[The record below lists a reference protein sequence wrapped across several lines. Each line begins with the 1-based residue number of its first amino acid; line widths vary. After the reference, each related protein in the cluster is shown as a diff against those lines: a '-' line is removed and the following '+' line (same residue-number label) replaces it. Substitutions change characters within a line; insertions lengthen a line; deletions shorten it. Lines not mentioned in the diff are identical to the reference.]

1 MDPDSTVCI
10 IVIVL
15 LSVLSAVFRALKNGF
30 LSLRDWKVEEFESE
44 RERNLLLP
52 ICEKSDVYSVHSGMI
67 ATVFETV
74 TVILG
79 TAFFFPVLSLSVGK
93 IWAGIILAVSWLFL
107 HLGVMRGVS
116 MAMSLKN
123 TEKFIL
129 KSLWVYRIFDVLF
142 SPVTY
147 LMLFISTV
155 VSRIFGVKPDDVE
168 QDVTEEDIRMMVDEG
183 TIEEGQKEMINNV
196 FEFDDI
202 TADVIMTHRTE
213 ITALEKSEVSLRS
226 ALKIATE
233 QGYSRIPVYEDDID
247 KIIGIVYVKDLLTYI
262 KDGAVSDGDI
272 LNTMR
277 QPLYVPESIRC
288 RDLFHEMK
296 VKKMQLAV
304 VLDEYGGT
312 SGIITMEDI
321 LESIVGNIQDEY
333 DDEEEEIKT
342 CDDGSFLFDGTVLL
356 DDVKKVLNFE
366 IEEDIDYDTLG
377 GFIISLLGRI
387 PSEDETLSVS
397 YKNVTFEVL
406 LVEDRRIAK
415 VKATVSEPEEKIEE
429 E

>member
-10 IVIVL
+10 ILIVL
-15 LSVLSAVFRALKNGF
+15 LSLLSAVFRALKNGF

-44 RERNLLLP
+44 KEKNRLLP

-67 ATVFETV
+67 ATVFEAV

-79 TAFFFPVLSLSVGK
+79 VAFFFPVLSLGVGE
-93 IWAGIILAVSWLFL
+93 IWSGVVLLLSWLVI
-107 HLGVMRGVS
+107 HLGIMRGVS

-129 KSLWVYRIFDVLF
+129 KSLWIYSIFNVILA
-142 SPVTY
+142 PVIY
-147 LMLFISTV
+147 LMLLVSTL
-155 VSRIFGVKPDDVE
+155 VSRLFGLKPDDVE
-168 QDVTEEDIRMMVDEG
+168 KDVTEEDIRMMVDEG

-202 TADVIMTHRTE
+202 TADVIMTHRTD
-213 ITALEKSEVSLRS
+213 ITALEKQEVSLS
-226 ALKIATE
+226 SVLEIATE
-233 QGYSRIPVYEDDID
+233 QGYSRIPIYEDDVD
-247 KIIGIVYVKDLLTYI
+247 KIVGIIYVKDLLSYI
-262 KDGAVSDGDI
+262 KDGEVESSDI
-272 LNTMR
+272 LSAMR
-277 QPLYVPESIRC
+277 QPLYVPESVKC

-296 VKKMQLAV
+296 LKKMQLAV

-356 DDVKKVLNFE
+356 DDVKKVLDFE
-366 IEEDIDYDTLG
+366 IEEEIDYDTLG

-415 VKATVSEPEEKIEE
+415 VKATVEQITNEE

>member
-10 IVIVL
+10 ILIVL
-15 LSVLSAVFRALKNGF
+15 LSLLSAVFRALKNGF
-30 LSLRDWKVEEFESE
+30 LALRDWKVEEFESE
-44 RERNLLLP
+44 KEKNRLLP

-67 ATVFETV
+67 ATVFEAV

-79 TAFFFPVLSLSVGK
+79 VAFFFPVLSLSVGE
-93 IWAGIILAVSWLFL
+93 IWSGVILLLSWLVI
-107 HLGVMRGVS
+107 HLGIMRGVS

-129 KSLWVYRIFDVLF
+129 KSLWIYSIFNVIL
-142 SPVTY
+142 SPVIY
-147 LMLFISTV
+147 LVLLISTL
-155 VSRIFGVKPDDVE
+155 VSRLLGLKPDDVE
-168 QDVTEEDIRMMVDEG
+168 KDVTEEDIRMMVDEG
-183 TIEEGQKEMINNV
+183 TIEEGQKQMINNV

-202 TADVIMTHRTE
+202 TADVIMTHRTD
-213 ITALEKSEVSLRS
+213 ITALEKQEVSLS
-226 ALKIATE
+226 SVLEIATE
-233 QGYSRIPVYEDDID
+233 QGYSRIPIYEDDVD
-247 KIIGIVYVKDLLTYI
+247 KIVGIIYVKDLLSYI
-262 KDGAVSDGDI
+262 KDGEVESSDI
-272 LNTMR
+272 LSAMR
-277 QPLYVPESIRC
+277 QPLYVPESVKC

-356 DDVKKVLNFE
+356 DDVKKVLDFE
-366 IEEDIDYDTLG
+366 IEEEIDYDTLG

-387 PSEDETLSVS
+387 PSEDETPSVS

-415 VKATVSEPEEKIEE
+415 VKATVEEITNEE